1 MVFTSF
7 IIFGVFILGH
17 VSDITAKSKKFELA
31 LVEYF
36 QCEAFGHIPGKC
48 DRGTFDKI
56 YSPYM
61 SAIAYMLM
69 GLVPLSILNFI
80 LKWSSV
86 KSVGNKAKILTKRY
100 SSFLLQGKSSYAS
113 SSENT
118 PESSSSSSVSKSSN
132 TDENSAV

>member
-36 QCEAFGHIPGKC
+36 QCEAFGHITGKC
-48 DRGTFDKI
+48 DRGTFDQI

-69 GLVPLSILNFI
+69 AFVPLSILNFI

-86 KSVGNKAKILTKRY
+86 KSVGNKAKILTKKY
-100 SSFLLQGKSSYAS
+100 SSFLLQGKSSHAS
-113 SSENT
+113 SSENAR
-118 PESSSSSSVSKSSN
+118 ESSSVSKSSN